1 MLDIAL
7 IRAQPD
13 EVKQRLARLHDPGAV
28 ARIDRILELDAR
40 RRELLNEAE
49 SLQAWRNRLNR
60 AVGKLRGNRQLSE
73 YQKGACMMKAAEHVS
88 QWQFDEALAWLQPN
102 QEQIK
107 SLPKSFELTD
117 AIHNPEVQKI
127 VAERGGVVSPYDL
140 PHEHLEYL
148 VQSLGKLGDINS
160 DRQTEIRA
168 TKADLREEMLWLPNL
183 PHASVPVAASEDDN
197 RPWLPEGDFREFD
210 VAPLPHWELAPALG
224 ILDLERG
231 VKIAG
236 SRGYVLRG
244 DGARLQQALI
254 NLFLD
259 QARAQ
264 GYEQIYVPLMVPPQ
278 MLEGSAQLPK
288 FADTVYQD
296 NDAGL
301 YMLPTAEV
309 ALTNL
314 HRDEILDESDLPLKY
329 VANSPCFRREHMS
342 AGRDT
347 RGIKRVHQFE
357 KVERYLFTTPE
368 QSYAALE
375 TLTEAAEDLCRALQL
390 PCRRLEI
397 VTGDLGFSASKK
409 YDVEVYAPGCD
420 EWLEVSSCSN
430 TEAFQA
436 RRANIRFRREGV
448 KRPLHVHTLNGS
460 ALALPRVIIA
470 ILENYQNADGSVA
483 LPEVL
488 VNYMGGERV
497 IQRREA
503 VT

>member
-13 EVKQRLARLHDPGAV
+13 EVKQRLARLHDSDAV
-28 ARIDRILELDAR
+28 ARVDRILELDVQ
-40 RRELLNEAE
+40 RRELLNASE
-49 SLQAWRNRLNR
+49 SLQAQRNRLNR
-60 AVGKLRGNRQLSE
+60 ALGRLRGNKQFSDFE
-73 YQKGACMMKAAEHVS
+73 KGMFIQQAAKQIGQSRYE
-88 QWQFDEALAWLQPN
+88 DALASLQPDPD
-102 QEQIK
+102 IK
-107 SLPKSFELTD
+107 IDKPKYLTFTEEMHD
-117 AIHNPEVQKI
+117 LGVLRGLS
-127 VAERGGVVSPYDL
+127 ERGGIVSNLDIP
-140 PHEHLEYL
+140 LEMIATALRGMSEQYSAW
-148 VQSLGKLGDINS
+148 QA
-160 DRQTEIRA
+160 EIR
-168 TKADLREEMLWLPNL
+168 DVEVGLRDEMLWLPNL

-197 RPWLPEGDFREFD
+197 CPGLPEGDFREFD
-210 VAPLPHWELAPALG
+210 VPPLPHWELAPALG

-259 QARAQ
+259 QARAH
-264 GYEQIYVPLMVPPQ
+264 GYEQIYVPLMVPEQ
-278 MLEGSAQLPK
+278 MLEGAAQLPK

-296 NDAGL
+296 KDAGL

-329 VANSPCFRREHMS
+329 VAHSPCFRREHMS

-357 KVERYLFTTPE
+357 KVERYLFTAPE

-390 PCRRLEI
+390 PFRRLEI

-409 YDVEVYAPGCD
+409 YDVEVYSPGCD

-460 ALALPRVIIA
+460 ALALPRIIIA
-470 ILENYQNADGSVA
+470 ILENYQNTDGSVA

>member
-13 EVKQRLARLHDPGAV
+13 TVKVRLSTLNDLESASRV
-28 ARIDRILELDAR
+28 DRIIELDAR
-40 RRELLNEAE
+40 RRQLLADSE
-49 SLQAWRNRLNR
+49 SLQAHRNRLNR
-60 AVGKLRGNRQLSE
+60 ALGKLRGDRKVDDLERARRIDETTQLVENQQYSE
-73 YQKGACMMKAAEHVS
+73 A
-88 QWQFDEALAWLQPN
+88 FDMLQ
-102 QEQIK
+102 QGSLQIT
-107 SLPKSFELTD
+107 SGIPS
-117 AIHNPEVQKI
+117 IGSIINPER
-127 VAERGGVVSPYDL
+127 AM
-140 PHEHLEYL
+140 
-148 VQSLGKLGDINS
+148 QSLVTALRGMSERHSTWQADI
-160 DRQTEIRA
+160 RKTEA
-168 TKADLREEMLWLPNL
+168 ELRDEMLWLPNL

-197 RPWLPEGDFREFD
+197 HPSPPQGDFREFD
-210 VAPLPHWELAPALG
+210 VPPLPHWELAPALG

-231 VKIAG
+231 VKLAG
-236 SRGYVLRG
+236 SRGYVLKG
-244 DGARLQQALI
+244 AGARLQQALI
-254 NLFLD
+254 NFFLD
-259 QARAQ
+259 QARGN
-264 GYEQIYVPLMVPPQ
+264 GYEQVYVPLMVPAQ

-296 NDAGL
+296 ADAGL

-329 VANSPCFRREHMS
+329 VAHSPCFRREHMS

-357 KVERYLFTTPE
+357 KVEQYLFTTPE

-375 TLTEAAEDLCRALQL
+375 ALTEAAEALCRALQL
-390 PCRRLEI
+390 PFRRLEI

-409 YDVEVYAPGCD
+409 YDVEVYSPGCD

-483 LPEVL
+483 LPDVL

-497 IQRREA
+497 IQHREA

>member
-13 EVKQRLARLHDPGAV
+13 DVKQRLARLHDPEAGARV
-28 ARIDRILELDAR
+28 DRILELDAQ
-40 RRELLNEAE
+40 RRELLNASE
-49 SLQAWRNRLNR
+49 SLQAQRNRLNR
-60 AVGKLRGNRQLSE
+60 ALGKLRGDRQLTVFVKTRRM
-73 YQKGACMMKAAEHVS
+73 QRAAEFV
-88 QWQFDEALAWLQPN
+88 QQGNYEEALSSLQSDPEQGRSTLDLTEEFHRAAFDPSISERLELLGRPLQPSDILD
-102 QEQIK
+102 E
-107 SLPKSFELTD
+107 T
-117 AIHNPEVQKI
+117 
-127 VAERGGVVSPYDL
+127 
-140 PHEHLEYL
+140 L
-148 VQSLGKLGDINS
+148 VQSLRDMSKQYS
-160 DRQTEIRA
+160 TWQEQARA
-168 TKADLREEMLWLPNL
+168 TEADLRVEMLWLPNL

-197 RPWLPEGDFREFD
+197 RPWPPEGDFREFD

-244 DGARLQQALI
+244 AGARLQQALI
-254 NLFLD
+254 NFFLD

-264 GYEQIYVPLMVPPQ
+264 GYEQVYVPLMVPPQ

-314 HRDEILDESDLPLKY
+314 HRDEILDESELPLQY
-329 VANSPCFRREHMS
+329 VAHSPCFRREHMS

-357 KVERYLFTTPE
+357 KVERYLFTTPG

-390 PCRRLEI
+390 PFRRLEI

-460 ALALPRVIIA
+460 ALALPRIIIA

>member
-13 EVKQRLARLHDPGAV
+13 EVKQRLQTLNDPEAG
-28 ARIDRILELDAR
+28 ARIDRILKLDAQ
-40 RRELLNEAE
+40 RRELLNASE
-49 SLQAWRNRLNR
+49 SLQAKRNQLNR
-60 AVGKLRGNRQLSE
+60 ALGPLRGNRQLDTAVKSARMQE
-73 YQKGACMMKAAEHVS
+73 AARLVE
-88 QWQFDEALAWLQPN
+88 QQCYDEAQALLQPDTDV
-102 QEQIK
+102 
-107 SLPKSFELTD
+107 SLPAAVAADLND
-117 AIHNPEVQKI
+117 AM
-127 VAERGGVVSPYDL
+127 
-140 PHEHLEYL
+140 
-148 VQSLGKLGDINS
+148 QSLVTALRGMS
-160 DRQTEIRA
+160 ERHSAWQTEIRA
-168 TKADLREEMLWLPNL
+168 TEASLRDEMLWLPNL
-183 PHASVPVAASEDDN
+183 PHASVPVAASEDDQSPLAAA
-197 RPWLPEGDFREFD
+197 RRLPRIRFYAAAALGTG
-210 VAPLPHWELAPALG
+210 AGLG

-231 VKIAG
+231 VKLAG
-236 SRGYVLRG
+236 SRGYVLKG
-244 DGARLQQALI
+244 AGARLQQALI
-254 NLFLD
+254 NFFLD
-259 QARAQ
+259 QARGN
-264 GYEQIYVPLMVPPQ
+264 GYEQVYVPLMVPAQ

-296 NDAGL
+296 NDGRTLHAAHRRGR
-301 YMLPTAEV
+301 AHH
-309 ALTNL
+309 L

-329 VANSPCFRREHMS
+329 VAHSPCFRREHMS

-357 KVERYLFTTPE
+357 KVEQYLFTTPE

-375 TLTEAAEDLCRALQL
+375 SLTEDAEDLCRALQL
-390 PCRRLEI
+390 PFRRLEI

-409 YDVEVYAPGCD
+409 YDVEVYSPGCD

-470 ILENYQNADGSVA
+470 ILENYQNADGSVT
-483 LPEVL
+483 LPDVL

>member
-1 MLDIAL
+1 M
-7 IRAQPD
+7 
-13 EVKQRLARLHDPGAV
+13 
-28 ARIDRILELDAR
+28 
-40 RRELLNEAE
+40 
-49 SLQAWRNRLNR
+49 
-60 AVGKLRGNRQLSE
+60 
-73 YQKGACMMKAAEHVS
+73 KGA
-88 QWQFDEALAWLQPN
+88 
-102 QEQIK
+102 
-107 SLPKSFELTD
+107 
-117 AIHNPEVQKI
+117 
-127 VAERGGVVSPYDL
+127 
-140 PHEHLEYL
+140 
-148 VQSLGKLGDINS
+148 
-160 DRQTEIRA
+160 
-168 TKADLREEMLWLPNL
+168 
-183 PHASVPVAASEDDN
+183 
-197 RPWLPEGDFREFD
+197 
-210 VAPLPHWELAPALG
+210 
-224 ILDLERG
+224 
-231 VKIAG
+231 
-236 SRGYVLRG
+236 
-244 DGARLQQALI
+244 GARLQQALI
-254 NLFLD
+254 NFFLD
-259 QARAQ
+259 QARGN
-264 GYEQIYVPLMVPPQ
+264 GYEQVYVPLMVPAL

-296 NDAGL
+296 NEAGL

-329 VANSPCFRREHMS
+329 VAHSPCFRREHMS

-375 TLTEAAEDLCRALQL
+375 ALTEAAEDLCRALQL
-390 PCRRLEI
+390 PFRRLEI

-409 YDVEVYAPGCD
+409 YDVEVYSPGCD

-470 ILENYQNADGSVA
+470 ILENYQNADGSVT
-483 LPEVL
+483 LPDVL

>member
-13 EVKQRLARLHDPGAV
+13 DVKRRLQTLNDPEAV
-28 ARIDRILELDAR
+28 ARVDRILELDAR
-40 RRELLNEAE
+40 RRELLASAE
-49 SLQAWRNRLNR
+49 SLQAQRNKLNR
-60 AVGKLRGNRQLSE
+60 ALGRLRGNKQI
-73 YQKGACMMKAAEHVS
+73 KIFHKAMFIHKAAELIRDS
-88 QWQFDEALAWLQPN
+88 RFEEALSVLQTIPN
-102 QEQIK
+102 SEV
-107 SLPKSFELTD
+107 SLPKSFSHR
-117 AIHNPEVQKI
+117 INPDDLRGLS
-127 VAERGGVVSPYDL
+127 ERGGIVDDL
-140 PHEHLEYL
+140 DVPLETVAQAL
-148 VQSLGKLGDINS
+148 RGMS
-160 DRQTEIRA
+160 DRYSAWQAEIR
-168 TKADLREEMLWLPNL
+168 DVEVGLREQMLWLPNL
-183 PHASVPVAASEDDN
+183 PHESVPVAASEDDN
-197 RPWLPEGDFREFD
+197 RPWLPQGDFREFD
-210 VAPLPHWELAPALG
+210 VPPLPHWELAPALG

-296 NDAGL
+296 ADAGL

-314 HRDEILDESDLPLKY
+314 HRDEILYESDLPLKY

-397 VTGDLGFSASKK
+397 VSGDLGFSASKK

>member
-13 EVKQRLARLHDPGAV
+13 EVKQRLARLHDPEAV
-28 ARIDRILELDAR
+28 ARVDRILELDKQ
-40 RRELLNEAE
+40 RRELLNASE
-49 SLQAWRNRLNR
+49 SLQAQRNQLNR
-60 AVGKLRGNRQLSE
+60 ALGPLRGNRQLD
-73 YQKGACMMKAAEHVS
+73 AAVKSARMQEAARLVELQCH
-88 QWQFDEALAWLQPN
+88 DEALALLQPDTDV
-102 QEQIK
+102 
-107 SLPKSFELTD
+107 SLPAAVAADLND
-117 AIHNPEVQKI
+117 AM
-127 VAERGGVVSPYDL
+127 
-140 PHEHLEYL
+140 
-148 VQSLGKLGDINS
+148 QSLVTALRGMS
-160 DRQTEIRA
+160 DRHSAWQAEIRDVED
-168 TKADLREEMLWLPNL
+168 DLREQMLWLPNL
-183 PHASVPVAASEDDN
+183 PHESVPVAASEDDN
-197 RPWLPEGDFREFD
+197 RPWLPQGDFREFD
-210 VAPLPHWELAPALG
+210 VPPLPHWELARALG

-296 NDAGL
+296 ADAGL

-397 VTGDLGFSASKK
+397 VSGDLGFSASKK

-460 ALALPRVIIA
+460 ALALPRIIIA

-483 LPEVL
+483 LPDVL